1 MSSIALE
8 CLHVP
13 ISPGVRICTAR
24 SVARKVAT
32 IDRKIRSGEHV
43 TKLAGWDGLTIQGRT
58 VGILGGGNIGL
69 AVARM
74 FHYGFGCPILLYDPY
89 LSPAAKSLWESTI
102 PSANFSMVSDL
113 EKGMYPHADII
124 SLHIPLLPST
134 TDLIGHKQLQLMK
147 PSTILINTAR
157 GGIITESDL
166 IEALRSNTIYG
177 AGLDAF
183 VTEPPTLSAYKS
195 LAELDNVVMT

>member
-1 MSSIALE
+1 M
-8 CLHVP
+8 
-13 ISPGVRICTAR
+13 
-24 SVARKVAT
+24 
-32 IDRKIRSGEHV
+32 
-43 TKLAGWDGLTIQGRT
+43 TIQGRT